1 MTGTRAVL
9 LQWAPSV
16 YRCTLETC
24 RGEITA
30 VRGGRR
36 RAVCCNVHEAGR
48 WARVE
53 YFHPA
58 CYDGRHGPV
67 IDRGTL
73 PPKSRTS
80 WTYA

>member
-1 MTGTRAVL
+1 MTPGTRAVL
-9 LQWAPSV
+9 LKWAPTTHI
-16 YRCTLETC
+16 CEACNKPILAEK
-24 RGEITA
+24 
-30 VRGGRR
+30 GRR
-36 RAVCCNVHEAGR
+36 RAVCCNIYENGR

-53 YFHPA
+53 HFHPA